1 MKKVVICLALA
12 GGLLLAAR
20 LTFAQE
26 AQPPVE
32 SDSATENKIDE
43 AIGND
48 SSTQNQ
54 DYSNDSNG
62 MAPET
67 QGNSDTVDMPVNT
80 DNNSVNSADGG

>member
-1 MKKVVICLALA
+1 MKRAIMCLALA

-26 AQPPVE
+26 AQLPVE
-32 SDSATENKIDE
+32 SDPATENKIDE

-48 SSTQNQ
+48 TSTQNQ

-62 MAPET
+62 MVPET

-80 DNNSVNSADGG
+80 DNNSADGG